1 MKMMQSMS
9 GVLLTLFLSFH
20 FLLCHSQNCD
30 RNTQYERDGRMCC
43 MCKPGERLKKHCTAS
58 SPTSCERCEQGFY
71 SKQYD
76 TEFTCRKCHDCSMIH
91 LKYTRHCS
99 GTDNAVCECK
109 PGYRC
114 KAQPCLSC
122 EEIPTLVVE
131 KNTTIRE
138 APRHSSEGGVT
149 PSNPH
154 KEETNMCYDGSG
166 EQLRGTG
173 SQMRQQHRI
182 SARKRRGKF
191 PFRKCV
197 KSWRC
202 RRTCIHDGQT
212 QMAGGHFNMTK
223 NKWQLVEYIEGI
235 KIQTEIKMYRHR
247 YRKWERRKE
256 GSKEQK

>member
-154 KEETNMCYDGSG
+154 KEEVSSESRVEPTSKGPLPSVRPSDITLLVCCCTLLICVILVSRNKYVLRWIWRTTKGYWVANETAAPNQCTEEEGKIPVQEVCKKLEVQENMYS
-166 EQLRGTG
+166 
-173 SQMRQQHRI
+173 
-182 SARKRRGKF
+182 
-191 PFRKCV
+191 
-197 KSWRC
+197 
-202 RRTCIHDGQT
+202 
-212 QMAGGHFNMTK
+212 
-223 NKWQLVEYIEGI
+223 
-235 KIQTEIKMYRHR
+235 
-247 YRKWERRKE
+247 
-256 GSKEQK
+256 